1 MAQTRTAKS
10 LINSSVSM
18 GFYLLTLCI
27 SLFSRRIFIGV
38 LGTEISGIRDTLGH
52 FLGTLSLAELGVG
65 VAIGYALYKPLH
77 EKNHTLINEIISL
90 QGWIYRKVATFVTL
104 AAIVLV
110 LLFPYIIKDMDTGRW
125 VVYAT
130 FVVFF
135 WEMLMSYLVNYR
147 AIIFGADQRGYRL
160 SVNMQGFSIAKTVL
174 QLLVLYFSKDLGI
187 KYPYIYYLG
196 LEVAMSLI
204 SIYVLET
211 MIKKDYPWLK
221 TDMSDGWALLKKH
234 SDIVTK
240 IKEIF
245 FHKLGGVVFYNIS
258 PIVMYAFTSWSILT
272 FYQSYIVL
280 SKHVTAI
287 LSQMFGSIGAGIG
300 NLVAEGNQKK
310 IRKFFWEYTS
320 MQSYTAT
327 VAVFAFY
334 SFASYLIPLWLGD
347 NPDFIL
353 PHSIIVL
360 IAISI
365 YTRMSRF
372 LDVYIGAYGLY
383 QDIWAPVVEGIINVG
398 GGLLLGYYFYH
409 NYDTYGFISADY
421 GGLLGVLIG
430 AQLSVLIIV
439 IGWKSIFLYK
449 EGFKC
454 SPWIFWRNYIKYPL
468 FSFMY
473 LVLAVYTLDWLS
485 LDFSTVPNFLFNAI
499 WTTIVFSILL
509 FGMYYAMSQG
519 MRDITERFRIIFL
532 EKMWPKMK
540 QKIRL

>member
-38 LGTEISGIRDTLGH
+38 LGTEISGIRETLGH
-52 FLGTLSLAELGVG
+52 FLGTLSLAEMGVG
-65 VAIGYALYKPLH
+65 AAIGYALYKPLH
-77 EKNHTLINEIISL
+77 EKKHDLISEIISL
-90 QGWIYRKVATFVTL
+90 QGWIYRRVATFVTL
-104 AAIVLV
+104 GAIVLV
-110 LLFPYIIKDMDTGRW
+110 LLFPYIIKDMETGRW

-160 SVNMQGFSIAKTVL
+160 SVNMQGFSISKTVL

-204 SIYVLET
+204 RIYVLEV

-234 SDIVTK
+234 SEIVTK
-240 IKEIF
+240 IKQIF
-245 FHKLGGVVFYNIS
+245 YHKIGAVVFYNIS
-258 PIVMYAFTSWSILT
+258 PLIMYTFTSWSVLT

-280 SKHVTAI
+280 SKHIKAI
-287 LSQMFGSIGAGIG
+287 LSQIFGSIGAGIG

-310 IRKFFWEYTS
+310 IIKFFWEYAS
-320 MQSYTAT
+320 MQNYTAT
-327 VAVFAFY
+327 IAAFSFY
-334 SFASYLIPLWLGD
+334 SFSSYLIPLWLGD
-347 NPDFIL
+347 NPDFII
-353 PHSIIVL
+353 PQSIIIL
-360 IAISI
+360 IAVGI
-365 YTRMSRF
+365 YINMTRF
-372 LDVYIGAYGLY
+372 LNIYLDAYGLF
-383 QDIWAPVVEGIINVG
+383 QDVWAPVLEGVLNVG
-398 GGLLLGYYFYH
+398 GSFLLGYYFYH
-409 NYDTYGFISADY
+409 NYESWGLVNADY
-421 GGLLGVLIG
+421 AGLLGVLIG
-430 AQLSVLIIV
+430 ANFSLVV
-439 IGWKSIFLYK
+439 ILFGWQPVFLYHW
-449 EGFKC
+449 GFKV
-454 SPWIFWRNYIKYPL
+454 SVWQFWRNYIKYPL
-468 FSFMY
+468 FSFIY
-473 LVLAVYTLDWLS
+473 FILAVYTLDWLS
-485 LDFSTVPNFLFNAI
+485 LDFSTVPTFLFNAI
-499 WTTIVFSILL
+499 WTTTVFSILL

-540 QKIRL
+540 QKIGL